1 MSLRLKDLLRE
12 SAERR
17 MNITRIQ
24 VLVEKVL
31 PEVTESQAKTLTE
44 LVAEISMRVTNL
56 NAIPYTIFN
65 ANVWQLAI
73 METYMKLSE
82 LREEVVKIS
91 ESGKSIN
98 CAPLLKALDEVF
110 TY

>member
-1 MSLRLKDLLRE
+1 MKNLLRE

-17 MNITRIQ
+17 LNVMRIQ
-24 VLVEKVL
+24 VLVEKVI

-44 LVAEISMRVTNL
+44 LCAEISMRVTNL

-65 ANVWQLAI
+65 AHVWQLAI
-73 METYMKLSE
+73 METYMKITE

-91 ESGKSIN
+91 EGGKSEC
-98 CAPLLKALDEVF
+98 CAPLIKALDEVF

>member
-1 MSLRLKDLLRE
+1 MSLLLKDLLRE

-17 MNITRIQ
+17 LNVMRIQ

-31 PEVTESQAKTLTE
+31 PEVTEAQSKKLVE
-44 LVAEISMRVTNL
+44 LMAEVSMLATNL

-65 ANVWQLAI
+65 VTEWQIAI
-73 METYMKLSE
+73 AATYMKVTE

-91 ESGKSIN
+91 ESGKTVN
-98 CAPLLKALDEVF
+98 CAPLIKALDEVF
-110 TY
+110 IQ

>member
-17 MNITRIQ
+17 LNVMRIQ

-44 LVAEISMRVTNL
+44 LCAEICMRATNL

-65 ANVWQLAI
+65 AREWQLAI
-73 METYMKLSE
+73 METYMKITE

-91 ESGKSIN
+91 EGGKQEC